1 MKKINTPISVGELFD
16 KITILE
22 IKKAKIKDKNKL
34 IHVKKEL
41 SLLKN
46 IIRDKRI
53 SKKNISKLI
62 NQLKSINLRLWNVE
76 DKLRI
81 HEKNKSFKSEFIS
94 LARKVYFMNDK
105 RAKFKNEINIHTKS
119 QINEVKSY
127 EEY

>member
-22 IKKAKIKDKNKL
+22 IKRVKIKDKNKL

-41 SLLKN
+41 TLLKK
-46 IIRDKRI
+46 IIRDKKI
-53 SKKNISKLI
+53 NKKNISKLI
-62 NQLKSINLRLWNVE
+62 NQLKNINLRLWNVE

-81 HEKNKSFKSEFIS
+81 HVKNKSFKSEFIT

>member
-22 IKKAKIKDKNKL
+22 IKRVKIKDKNKL
-34 IHVKKEL
+34 IHVNKEL
-41 SLLKN
+41 ALLKK
-46 IIRDKRI
+46 IIRYNKI
-53 SKKNISKLI
+53 NKKNISKFI
-62 NQLKSINLRLWNVE
+62 NQLKNINLRLWNVE

-81 HEKNKSFKSEFIS
+81 HEKNRSFKSEFIS

-105 RAKFKNEINIHTKS
+105 RAKLKNEINILTKS

>member
-22 IKKAKIKDKNKL
+22 IKRAKIKDKNKL
-34 IHVKKEL
+34 IHVNKEL
-41 SLLKN
+41 ALLKK
-46 IIRDKRI
+46 IIRCKKI
-53 SKKNISKLI
+53 NKKNISKFI
-62 NQLKSINLRLWNVE
+62 NQLKNINLRLWNVE

-81 HEKNKSFKSEFIS
+81 HEKNRSFKSEFIS

-105 RAKFKNEINIHTKS
+105 RAKLKNEINILTKS

>member
-22 IKKAKIKDKNKL
+22 IKRVKIKDKNKL
-34 IHVKKEL
+34 IHVNKEL
-41 SLLKN
+41 ALLKK
-46 IIRDKRI
+46 IIKYKKI
-53 SKKNISKLI
+53 NKKNISKFI
-62 NQLKSINLRLWNVE
+62 NQLKNINLRLWNVE

-81 HEKNKSFKSEFIS
+81 HEKNRSFKSEFIS

-105 RAKFKNEINIHTKS
+105 RAKLKNEINILTKS

>member
-22 IKKAKIKDKNKL
+22 IKRVKIKDKNKL

-41 SLLKN
+41 ALLKK
-46 IIRDKRI
+46 IIRDKKI
-53 SKKNISKLI
+53 NKKNISKLI
-62 NQLKSINLRLWNVE
+62 NQLKNINLRLWNVE

-81 HEKNKSFKSEFIS
+81 HEKKKSFKSEFIT

-105 RAKFKNEINIHTKS
+105 RAKFKNEINIQTKS

-127 EEY
+127 EKY

>member
-22 IKKAKIKDKNKL
+22 IKRVKIKDKNKL
-34 IHVKKEL
+34 IHVNKEL
-41 SLLKN
+41 ALLKK
-46 IIRDKRI
+46 IIRYKKI
-53 SKKNISKLI
+53 NKKNISKFI
-62 NQLKSINLRLWNVE
+62 NQLKNINLRLWNVE
-76 DKLRI
+76 DKLRM
-81 HEKNKSFKSEFIS
+81 HEKNRSFKSEFIS

-105 RAKFKNEINIHTKS
+105 RAKLKNEINILTKS

>member
-22 IKKAKIKDKNKL
+22 IKKAKIKDKNNL

-46 IIRDKRI
+46 IIREKRI

-81 HEKNKSFKSEFIS
+81 HEKNKSFNYNYI
-94 LARKVYFMNDK
+94 YF
-105 RAKFKNEINIHTKS
+105 
-119 QINEVKSY
+119 
-127 EEY
+127 

>member
-22 IKKAKIKDKNKL
+22 IKRAKIKDKNKL
-34 IHVKKEL
+34 VHVKKEL
-41 SLLKN
+41 ALLRK
-46 IIRDKRI
+46 IIKDKKI
-53 SKKNISKLI
+53 NKKNISKLI
-62 NQLKSINLRLWNVE
+62 NQLKNINLRLWNVE

-81 HEKNKSFKSEFIS
+81 HEKNKSFKTEFIT

-105 RAKFKNEINIHTKS
+105 RAKFKNKINIQTKS

>member
-22 IKKAKIKDKNKL
+22 IKRVKIKDKNKL
-34 IHVKKEL
+34 IHVKKEFT
-41 SLLKN
+41 LLKK
-46 IIRDKRI
+46 IIRDKKI
-53 SKKNISKLI
+53 NKKNISKLI
-62 NQLKSINLRLWNVE
+62 SQLKNINLRLWNVE

-81 HEKNKSFKSEFIS
+81 HEKNKSFKSEFIT

-105 RAKFKNEINIHTKS
+105 RAKFKNKINIQTKS

>member
-22 IKKAKIKDKNKL
+22 IKSVKIKDKNKL
-34 IHVKKEL
+34 IHVKNEL
-41 SLLKN
+41 KLLKHIINKKN
-46 IIRDKRI
+46 IN
-53 SKKNISKLI
+53 KKNISKLI
-62 NQLKSINLRLWNVE
+62 NQLKNVNTRLWNVE
-76 DKLRI
+76 DKLRV
-81 HEKNKSFKSEFIS
+81 HEKKKSFKSEFVA

-105 RAKFKNEINIHTKS
+105 RAKLKNEINIYTKS

>member
-22 IKKAKIKDKNKL
+22 IKRVKIKDKNKL

-41 SLLKN
+41 SLLKK
-46 IIRDKRI
+46 IIRDKKI
-53 SKKNISKLI
+53 NKKNISKLI
-62 NQLKSINLRLWNVE
+62 SQLKNINLRLWNVE

-81 HEKNKSFKSEFIS
+81 HEKNKSFKTEFIT

-105 RAKFKNEINIHTKS
+105 RAKFKNKINIQTKS

>member
-81 HEKNKSFKSEFIS
+81 LEKNKSFKSEFIS

-105 RAKFKNEINIHTKS
+105 RARFKNEINIHTKS

>member
-22 IKKAKIKDKNKL
+22 IKRAKIKDKNKL
-34 IHVKKEL
+34 IHVKNEL
-41 SLLKN
+41 KLLKG
-46 IIRDKRI
+46 IVR
-53 SKKNISKLI
+53 KKNINKRSILRII
-62 NQLKSINLRLWNVE
+62 NQLKNINTKLWNVE
-76 DKLRI
+76 DKLRVY
-81 HEKNKSFKSEFIS
+81 EKNKSFKSEFIA

-105 RAKFKNEINIHTKS
+105 RAKLKNEINVYTKS

>member
-22 IKKAKIKDKNKL
+22 IKRAKIKDKNKL
-34 IHVKKEL
+34 IHVNKEL
-41 SLLKN
+41 ALLKK
-46 IIRDKRI
+46 IIRDKKI
-53 SKKNISKLI
+53 NKKNISKFI
-62 NQLKSINLRLWNVE
+62 NKLKNINLRLWNVE
-76 DKLRI
+76 DKIRI
-81 HEKNKSFKSEFIS
+81 HEKNRSFKSEFIS

-105 RAKFKNEINIHTKS
+105 RAKLKNEINILTKS

>member
-22 IKKAKIKDKNKL
+22 IKRVKIKDKNKL
-34 IHVKKEL
+34 IHVKSEL
-41 SLLKN
+41 QLLKN
-46 IIRDKRI
+46 IVR
-53 SKKNISKLI
+53 KKNISKRNI
-62 NQLKSINLRLWNVE
+62 SKIIKQLKNINVRLWNVE
-76 DKLRI
+76 DKLRFY
-81 HEKNKSFKSEFIS
+81 EKNKSFKSEFVA

-105 RAKFKNEINIHTKS
+105 RAKLKNEINVHTKS

>member
-22 IKKAKIKDKNKL
+22 IKRAKIKDKNKL
-34 IHVKKEL
+34 IHVNKEL
-41 SLLKN
+41 ALLKK
-46 IIRDKRI
+46 IIRYKKI
-53 SKKNISKLI
+53 NKKNISKFI
-62 NQLKSINLRLWNVE
+62 NQLKNINLRLWNVE
-76 DKLRI
+76 DKLRM
-81 HEKNKSFKSEFIS
+81 HEKNRSFKSEFIS

-105 RAKFKNEINIHTKS
+105 RAKLKNEINILTKS

>member
-22 IKKAKIKDKNKL
+22 IKRVKIKDKNKL

-41 SLLKN
+41 KLLKN
-46 IIRDKRI
+46 IVN
-53 SKKNISKLI
+53 KKNINKRKISKII
-62 NQLKSINLRLWNVE
+62 NQLKNINIRLWNVE
-76 DKLRI
+76 DKLRVY
-81 HEKNKSFKSEFIS
+81 EKNKSFESEFVA

-105 RAKFKNEINIHTKS
+105 RAKLKNEINLQTNS

-127 EEY
+127 EKY

>member
-22 IKKAKIKDKNKL
+22 IKRAKIKDKNKL
-34 IHVKKEL
+34 IHVKNEL
-41 SLLKN
+41 KLLRN
-46 IIRDKRI
+46 IVN
-53 SKKNISKLI
+53 KKNIKKRNISNLI
-62 NQLKSINLRLWNVE
+62 NQLKNINTRLWNVE
-76 DKLRI
+76 DKLRVY
-81 HEKNKSFKSEFIS
+81 EKNKSFKSEFIA

-105 RAKFKNEINIHTKS
+105 RAKLKNEINVYTKS

>member
-22 IKKAKIKDKNKL
+22 IKRAKIKDKNKL
-34 IHVKKEL
+34 IHVNKEL
-41 SLLKN
+41 ALLKK
-46 IIRDKRI
+46 IIRYKKI
-53 SKKNISKLI
+53 NKKNISKFI
-62 NQLKSINLRLWNVE
+62 NQLKNINLRLWNVE

-81 HEKNKSFKSEFIS
+81 HEKNRSFKSEFIS

-105 RAKFKNEINIHTKS
+105 RAKLKNEINILTKS

>member
-1 MKKINTPISVGELFD
+1 MKKINIPISVGELFD

-22 IKKAKIKDKNKL
+22 IKRVKIKDKNKL

-41 SLLKN
+41 TLLRN
-46 IIRDKRI
+46 IVG
-53 SKKNISKLI
+53 KKNINKKNLSKLI
-62 NQLKSINLRLWNVE
+62 NQLKNINIRLWNVE

-81 HEKNKSFKSEFIS
+81 HEKNKSFKSEFVA

-105 RAKFKNEINIHTKS
+105 RAKLKNEINMHTKS

>member
-22 IKKAKIKDKNKL
+22 IKRVKIKDKNKL
-34 IHVKKEL
+34 VHVKKEL
-41 SLLKN
+41 ALLRK
-46 IIRDKRI
+46 IIKDKKI
-53 SKKNISKLI
+53 NKKNISKLI
-62 NQLKSINLRLWNVE
+62 NQLKNINLRLWNVE

-81 HEKNKSFKSEFIS
+81 HEKNKSFKTEFIT

-105 RAKFKNEINIHTKS
+105 RAKFKNKINIQTKS

>member
-22 IKKAKIKDKNKL
+22 IKRAKIKDKNKL
-34 IHVKKEL
+34 IHVNKEL
-41 SLLKN
+41 ALLKK
-46 IIRDKRI
+46 IIKYKKI
-53 SKKNISKLI
+53 NKKNISKFI
-62 NQLKSINLRLWNVE
+62 NQLKNINLRLWNVE

-81 HEKNKSFKSEFIS
+81 HEKNRSFKSEFIS

-105 RAKFKNEINIHTKS
+105 RAKLKNEINILTKS

>member
-22 IKKAKIKDKNKL
+22 IKRAKIKDKNKL
-34 IHVKKEL
+34 VHVKKEL
-41 SLLKN
+41 ALLKK
-46 IIRDKRI
+46 IIKDKKI
-53 SKKNISKLI
+53 NKKNISKLI
-62 NQLKSINLRLWNVE
+62 NQLKNINLRLWNVE

-81 HEKNKSFKSEFIS
+81 HEKNKSFKTEFIT

-105 RAKFKNEINIHTKS
+105 RAKFKNKINIQTKS

>member
-22 IKKAKIKDKNKL
+22 IKRVKIKDKNKL

-41 SLLKN
+41 TLLKK
-46 IIRDKRI
+46 IIRDKKI
-53 SKKNISKLI
+53 NKKNISKLI
-62 NQLKSINLRLWNVE
+62 SQLKNINLRLWNVE

-81 HEKNKSFKSEFIS
+81 HEKNKSFKSEFIT

-105 RAKFKNEINIHTKS
+105 RAKFKNKINIQTKS

>member
-22 IKKAKIKDKNKL
+22 IKRVKIKDKNKL
-34 IHVKKEL
+34 IHVNKEL
-41 SLLKN
+41 ALLKK
-46 IIRDKRI
+46 IIRYKKI
-53 SKKNISKLI
+53 NKKNISKFI
-62 NQLKSINLRLWNVE
+62 NQLKNINLRLWNVE

-81 HEKNKSFKSEFIS
+81 HEKNRSFKSEFIS

-105 RAKFKNEINIHTKS
+105 RAKLKNEINILTKS

>member
-22 IKKAKIKDKNKL
+22 IKRVKIKDKKKL
-34 IHVKKEL
+34 IHVKNEL
-41 SLLKN
+41 KLLKN
-46 IIRDKRI
+46 VV
-53 SKKNISKLI
+53 SKKNINKRNILKLI
-62 NQLKSINLRLWNVE
+62 NQLKNINIRLWNVE
-76 DKLRI
+76 DKLRVF
-81 HEKNKSFKSEFIS
+81 EKNKLFKSEFIS

-105 RAKFKNEINIHTKS
+105 RAKLKNEINIHTKS

>member
-22 IKKAKIKDKNKL
+22 IKRVKIKDKNKL

-41 SLLKN
+41 ALLKK
-46 IIRDKRI
+46 IIRDKKI
-53 SKKNISKLI
+53 NKKNISKLI
-62 NQLKSINLRLWNVE
+62 SQLKNINLRLWNVE

-81 HEKNKSFKSEFIS
+81 HEKNKTFKSEFIT

-105 RAKFKNEINIHTKS
+105 RAKFKNKINIQTKS